1 MLYSIGMSNTSRR
14 QEYAAQTRA
23 ALMKEARRLF
33 TLHGFQATSLDQI
46 AGEARLTKG
55 AIYHHFSNKTE
66 IYAEIFEQ
74 QCVELTRLVSNASA
88 EESDVWKRVLAQC
101 EAFFDFSRL
110 TALPLVPLHEVIG
123 VLGWTR
129 WREIEEKNTLA
140 IVRDSVEALIAAD
153 MLKTNNA
160 GLVSSVIHATL
171 TDAAITAGRSGN
183 SDKVR
188 AEAIEV
194 VTQMIGGL
202 LVK

>member
-1 MLYSIGMSNTSRR
+1 M
-14 QEYAAQTRA
+14 
-23 ALMKEARRLF
+23 
-33 TLHGFQATSLDQI
+33 
-46 AGEARLTKG
+46 
-55 AIYHHFSNKTE
+55 
-66 IYAEIFEQ
+66 
-74 QCVELTRLVSNASA
+74 
-88 EESDVWKRVLAQC
+88 LAQC

-188 AEAIEV
+188 AEAIDL
-194 VTQMIGGL
+194 GL
-202 LVK
+202 NAFAPTPLLSLLISSPSQHRFEPHPILRSQ